1 MTRMQRHHRPQPT
14 KTPRF
19 KLIAN
24 WQIAQLSSDGHVDY
38 LQSRTASVN
47 LTAMLRLKGANLIHD
62 PLLVRRDCHRCPDTI
77 AIIKQRLT
85 KVGPKAIARP
95 VHDQVAGEPD
105 ILAPVAGESTARE
118 KTKEKGQTAHGVS
131 LRTLWPFA
139 KPYLRNA
146 ARLLTGKSP
155 NPPIFSGG

>member
-1 MTRMQRHHRPQPT
+1 MTCMQRHHRPQPA

-19 KLIAN
+19 KLIAD
-24 WQIAQLSSDGHVDY
+24 WQIAQLPSDGHVNQR
-38 LQSRTASVN
+38 QSRATCVD
-47 LTAMLRLKGANLIHD
+47 LTTMLCLKGADFIHD
-62 PLLVRRDCHRCPDTI
+62 PLLIRCDRHRCPDTI
-77 AIIKQRLT
+77 GIVEQRLSQFRS
-85 KVGPKAIARP
+85 KAIARP
-95 VHDQVAGEPD
+95 IKDQVAGEPD

-118 KTKEKGQTAHGVS
+118 KTKEKGQTTHCFS
-131 LRTLWPFA
+131 LRTSWPFA